1 MTNNLTPLDNEA
13 QGMYYSKKRYEPY
26 PFSKYD
32 ETQKFAA
39 LSHLEENP
47 LWIETYW
54 KAWWLAFMCFYE
66 PTEGS
71 DFVSQFLN

>member
-26 PFSKYD
+26 PLSKYD

-39 LSHLEENP
+39 
-47 LWIETYW
+47 
-54 KAWWLAFMCFYE
+54 
-66 PTEGS
+66 
-71 DFVSQFLN
+71 